1 MRLELRVEL
10 KTVDLV
16 RETAWLAL
24 TEKLGWAAV
33 LADLRRAVLW
43 RFELSDGDEATLRA
57 ALAAEL
63 ERTSAFYNPN
73 KERHHLLAGGAL
85 PEGEPLAAADALE
98 PPPAPG
104 ARLWRALVWVTDEGG
119 EQAALR
125 RRTARR
131 LPGLSG
137 LRAGTLWELALRADT
152 ATMARGLAA
161 GLALTRRR
169 RQGLLL
175 NPHYQEGRLLT
186 LAPGEEA

>member
-1 MRLELRVEL
+1 MRLELRVDL

-16 RETAWLAL
+16 RETAWSAL
-24 TEKLGWAAV
+24 TEKLGWGAV
-33 LADLRRAVLW
+33 LDDLRRSVLW
-43 RFELSDGDEATLRA
+43 RFDIADGDEAAVCA
-57 ALAAEL
+57 ALEAEL

-73 KERHHLLAGGAL
+73 KERRRLLAGGAL
-85 PEGEPLAAADALE
+85 PEGEPLAAADALD

-104 ARLWRALVWVTDEGG
+104 ARLWRALVWITDEGG
-119 EQAALR
+119 EQTALR

-152 ATMARGLAA
+152 AAMARGLAT

-175 NPHYQEGRLLT
+175 NPHYQEGWLLA